1 MKRTLKI
8 FSFLI
13 LIFLA
18 AQSQAQSIV
27 SDTSSVTVHKDWRI
41 DELVR
46 KQQEY
51 NESVRKAAGRT
62 MRGYRLLVLNTNSRD
77 EAIAAKTKLYTYFP
91 DLKSYIVYQTP
102 FFKLKVGNFK
112 TREEAQDYQN
122 QLNNI
127 FPKGVFIM
135 SDTIEVRP
143 EKENDD

>member
-1 MKRTLKI
+1 MLV
-8 FSFLI
+8 FFGV
-13 LIFLA
+13 
-18 AQSQAQSIV
+18 QSRAQSIA

-77 EAIAAKTKLYTYFP
+77 EAIVAKTKLYTYFP